1 MIGLLRGVPSW
12 SWWLLALVIIAGCQ
26 QVRVSMAQTDAA
38 QAVTALA
45 EYKAEV
51 AERDRR
57 AAVAALQETKR
68 RMAALDEVQ
77 QNAEQQLQVARAD
90 AAGAAT
96 ALERLQQRL
105 AVAEQRSRDA
115 GNSITAQLSQA
126 ADTTARVRADLLSRI
141 GEAAGLYAGVADE
154 SRIRGLACEG
164 SFDSL
169 GGGDRA
175 QDELGRG
182 K

>member
-1 MIGLLRGVPSW
+1 MIGLLKGLPGW
-12 SWWLLALVIIAGCQ
+12 SWWLLALVIIAGGQ

-38 QAVTALA
+38 QAATALA
-45 EYKAEV
+45 EYKTEV
-51 AERDRR
+51 KERDRR

-105 AVAEQRSRDA
+105 ADAEQRSRA
-115 GNSITAQLSQA
+115 VGNTITAQLSQA
-126 ADTTARVRADLLSRI
+126 ADTTARVRADLLGRI
-141 GEAAGLYAGVADE
+141 GEAAGFYADVADRRGVAG
-154 SRIRGLACEG
+154 SSCERAFG
-164 SFDSL
+164 AL
-169 GGGDRA
+169 GGDG
-175 QDELGRG
+175 
-182 K
+182 

>member
-1 MIGLLRGVPSW
+1 MIGLLRGVPGW
-12 SWWLLALVIIAGCQ
+12 AWWVLALVIIAGGQ

-45 EYKAEV
+45 DYKAEI

-57 AAVAALQETKR
+57 GAVAALQETKR
-68 RMAALDEVQ
+68 RIAALDEVQ
-77 QNAEQQLQVARAD
+77 HNAEQQLQVARAD
-90 AAGAAT
+90 AAGAAA

-105 AVAEQRSRDA
+105 AAAEQRSRAA

-126 ADTTARVRADLLSRI
+126 ADTTARVRADMLSRI

-154 SRIRGLACEG
+154 RGLAGGSCERA
-164 SFDSL
+164 FDSL
-169 GGGDRA
+169 GGDG
-175 QDELGRG
+175 
-182 K
+182 